1 MKIKICGITN
11 IEDALTAESL
21 GADAVGFIFYE
32 KSKRY
37 VEPETV
43 RNIANVLSPF
53 TIKVGVFVDESSEI
67 INTKSKLAG
76 INVVQLHGNEK
87 QDITN
92 NISLPVIKVFRV
104 DNNFDY
110 KMIDQYNGCSIL
122 LDTYSEKSFGG
133 TGEQFDWENIPAKI
147 RNNIILAGGVSLENI
162 ESIYKNINPAAVDL
176 SSSLEITPGKK
187 DKKKMEIFFK
197 KVNQLRRY
205 LC

>member
-11 IEDALTAESL
+11 IEDALVAETL

-32 KSKRY
+32 KGKRY
-37 VEPETV
+37 VAPETV
-43 RNIANVLSPF
+43 RGITNVLSPF

-67 INTKSKLAG
+67 INAKSKLAG

-87 QDITN
+87 QDIIN
-92 NISLPVIKVFRV
+92 SISFPVIKVFRV

-122 LDTYSEKSFGG
+122 LDIYSEKSYGG
-133 TGEQFDWENIPAKI
+133 TGKQFYWEKIPAKI

-162 ESIYKNINPAAVDL
+162 ESIFKNINPAAVDL

-187 DKKKMEIFFK
+187 DKKKMEKFFNK
-197 KVNQLRRY
+197 INLLRR
-205 LC
+205 